1 MPRIIFFHQTRSIPK
16 LYVHSSSVLAKIICF
31 SHLSS
36 FLYGISNIGFH
47 PACSSSHWYALVC
60 LYRAPGNILLNTCMS
75 LVLDLGDHAI
85 DYTSLAK
92 TEHLSAIELEVRKL
106 LDKLSG
112 VRAETAYQVL

>member
-1 MPRIIFFHQTRSIPK
+1 
-16 LYVHSSSVLAKIICF
+16 
-31 SHLSS
+31 
-36 FLYGISNIGFH
+36 
-47 PACSSSHWYALVC
+47 
-60 LYRAPGNILLNTCMS
+60 MS

-112 VRAETAYQVL
+112 VRAETAYQVLLGMYMFIESDGHCATSVLLSTNMKFHYLSDHA